1 MRSWLY
7 QQTKRHDE
15 LKKKILRLL
24 KDEKHSE
31 LMSVW
36 RAYIYEECALLLT
49 QPSDDAESQCY
60 LRIGM
65 LIPIYLPQ
73 ILIWLKDASLR
84 KQDVRFVYHFCLIST
99 LFLIWVFTTNF
110 NSNDIFYQIS
120 AYKCTVM
127 YRELF
132 TLNY

>member
-15 LKKKILRLL
+15 FKTKILGLL

-31 LMSVW
+31 LMAVW

-49 QPSDDAESQCY
+49 QSSDDAESQCY
-60 LRIGM
+60 LRIGI

-73 ILIWLKDASLR
+73 ILIWLNDASLR
-84 KQDVRFVYHFCLIST
+84 NQDVRFVYRA
-99 LFLIWVFTTNF
+99 V
-110 NSNDIFYQIS
+110 
-120 AYKCTVM
+120 
-127 YRELF
+127 
-132 TLNY
+132 